1 MTITATPF
9 PSADVY
15 IIGAGPAGLM
25 AAETLAAAGL
35 SVQIFERKPVPARKF
50 LMAGRGGLNLTHSE
64 PLEDFLARYGSGRG
78 LVETAIRDFTPAALR
93 DWCAGLGEETFI
105 GSSGR
110 VFPKSFKAS
119 PLLRAWQARL
129 LGMGVTFRFSHH
141 WQGWDAQESVVFET
155 PEGTQNFAAPPAL
168 LLTLGGAS
176 WPKLGA
182 DGAWQPLLASR
193 GVDIAPFRAANCGF
207 HVAWTPYFAEKAA
220 GQPLK
225 PLALSF
231 GGRRIEGEAMIT
243 AQGIEGGGIYALSAA
258 LRDALESSGQASL
271 ILDLRPGLELNTL
284 VRKLG
289 APRSAKSLGT
299 WLRSAGGLS
308 PLAATLLREPAAG
321 GDDLGSLA
329 PQALAAR
336 IKALPLRLDGP
347 FAIDRAISSAGG
359 IRAAALDGYR
369 LRSLPHVYAAGE
381 MLDWE
386 APTGGYLLQASF
398 ATGVAAARQ
407 ILVDNGKQ
415 ANL

>member
-1 MTITATPF
+1 MTTAVSPF
-9 PSADVY
+9 PSADVC

-35 SVQIFERKPVPARKF
+35 AVQLFERKPVPARKF

-64 PLEDFLARYGSGRG
+64 PLEAFLARYGSGRG
-78 LVETAIRDFTPAALR
+78 LIEQAIRDFTPEALR
-93 DWCAGLGEETFI
+93 SWCAGLGEETFI

-129 LGMGVTFRFSHH
+129 AGMGVTFRFSHH
-141 WQGWDAQESVVFET
+141 WQGWSAQGDIIFDT
-155 PEGTQNFAAPPAL
+155 PEGSQAYTAPAAL
-168 LLTLGGAS
+168 LLALGGAS
-176 WPKLGA
+176 WPRLGA
-182 DGAWQPLLASR
+182 DGTWQPLLAAR
-193 GVDIAPFRAANCGF
+193 GVDIAPFRPANCGF
-207 HVAWTPYFAEKAA
+207 QVAWSPYFIEKAA

-231 GGRRIEGEAMIT
+231 GGRRIEGEAMMT

-258 LRDALESSGQASL
+258 LRDAIETDGHAILT
-271 ILDLRPGLELNTL
+271 LDLRPGLDLKTL
-284 VRKLG
+284 AQKLG

-308 PLAATLLREPAAG
+308 PLAATLLREPAAQ
-321 GDDLGSLA
+321 GDDLATLV
-329 PQALAAR
+329 PQALALR
-336 IKALPLRLDGP
+336 IKTLPLRLEAP

-359 IRAAALDGYR
+359 LRAAALDGYR
-369 LRSLPHVYAAGE
+369 LRAIPNVYAAGE

-407 ILVDNGKQ
+407 ILSACGKNL
-415 ANL
+415 AN